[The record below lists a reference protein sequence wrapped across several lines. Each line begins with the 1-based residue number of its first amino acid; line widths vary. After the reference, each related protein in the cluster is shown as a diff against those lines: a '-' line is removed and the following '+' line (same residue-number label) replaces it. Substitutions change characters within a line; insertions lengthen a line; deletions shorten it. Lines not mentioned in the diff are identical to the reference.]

1 VDLKRAGSQSPLLR
15 SPSTFSNEANER
27 FPCPTQNQAIL
38 PVHNVKVEHQLNQLP
53 DKSDHVTQ

>member
-1 VDLKRAGSQSPLLR
+1 MDLKRAGSQSPLLR